1 MRKKSIK
8 FKLFIFFNLILF
20 SACSKQNPALTEKR
34 KIPEHNKIFLSKPSL
49 IYDSSKPKTK
59 PQNAF
64 INNQN
69 NNIPIKL
76 YDEVANNNIRELK
89 ESLTQQSKKHN
100 NLKNTAPNTT
110 KEVETIKEEK
120 GFFIQIGAYSNRNN
134 AEKVERTLSKNFSKV
149 FAEKKMQGNLFLT
162 KIKLGPYYSLSEA
175 NNILSKVKTAGFSSS
190 IIINNK

>member
-1 MRKKSIK
+1 MGKKSTK

-20 SACSKQNPALTEKR
+20 SACSTKNPALTEKR
-34 KIPEHNKIFLSKPSL
+34 KIPEQNKIFLAKPSL
-49 IYDSSKPKTK
+49 LYDSSKPITK

-69 NNIPIKL
+69 NNTPIKL
-76 YDEVANNNIRELK
+76 YDEVANNNIKELK
-89 ESLTQQSKKHN
+89 KSLTQQNNKHN
-100 NLKNTAPNTT
+100 NLKKIVPSTT
-110 KEVETIKEEK
+110 KEVNTVKEEK

-149 FAEKKMQGNLFLT
+149 FAEKKTQGNLFLT
-162 KIKLGPYYSLSEA
+162 KIKLGPYYTLSEA
-175 NNILSKVKTAGFSSS
+175 NNILTKVKSSGFHSS